1 MSAPAPSAPAN
12 DVVFDIA
19 NVTLRFG
26 GVVSLNDVSMQ
37 MFRGEILAVIGP
49 NGAGKTSLFNSLTG
63 VYTPQEGRV
72 MLAAKAGAEPVSVI
86 GKKTHVVNRLGVART
101 FQNIRLFPA
110 LTALENVKV
119 GVETRQKAG
128 PVSAMLGM
136 PWQRREEKEAT
147 SAAYSLLR
155 DVGLAERANDLA
167 GSLAYGE
174 QRRLEIARALGTNPS
189 VLLLDEPAAG
199 TTPVEKRELADLIA
213 RINHE
218 RDISILLIEHDMKLV
233 MSVAH
238 RIVVLN
244 FGGKIAEGLPQEIQ
258 RDPVVIAAYLG
269 SSEQEAEQQVQEQP
283 DLHLIDTAV
292 DDEDAAVGDHAG
304 AGPAAVVGDAGAPV
318 TQRDAGAP
326 ADSALLVVEGIEVR
340 YGAIRAL
347 KGMSFRVTEGEIVA
361 LLGANGAGKTTTQKT
376 VSGMLRPVAGSISYD
391 GSRIDGIPAHELMRL
406 GICHVP
412 EGRHVFPRMSVAEN
426 LEMGAFRF
434 KSTDQGDLDRVLEL
448 FPRIKERMKQTAGTL
463 SGGEQQMLAI
473 GRALMGKPR
482 LILLDEPSMGLAPM
496 IVAQIFEIIG
506 EINRQGV
513 TVLLVEQNA
522 AQALTLAN
530 RGYVLE
536 TGEIVLQ
543 GTGEELLADDR
554 VRAAYLGE
562 EIAAS

>member
-1 MSAPAPSAPAN
+1 MTSPASSDSTQ
-12 DVVFDIA
+12 DVVFDIEH
-19 NVTLRFG
+19 VTLRFG

-37 MFRGEILAVIGP
+37 MYRGEILAIIGP

-63 VYTPQEGRV
+63 VYTPQEGRI
-72 MLAAKAGAEPVSVI
+72 MLAGRPGDQPVSVI
-86 GKKTHVVNRLGVART
+86 GKKTHLVNHLGVART

-110 LTALENVKV
+110 LTALENVKI
-119 GVETRQKAG
+119 GIETRQKAG
-128 PVSAMLGM
+128 PIAAMLGM
-136 PWQRREEKEAT
+136 PWQRREEKMST
-147 SAAYSLLR
+147 AAASDLLR
-155 DVGLAERANDLA
+155 SVGLFEKANDLA
-167 GSLAYGE
+167 NSLAYGE
-174 QRRLEIARALGTNPS
+174 QRRLEIARALATDPG

-199 TTPVEKRELADLIA
+199 TNPAEKRDLAQLIA
-213 RINHE
+213 KINAE
-218 RDISILLIEHDMKLV
+218 RGISVLLIEHDMKLV
-233 MSVAH
+233 MSIAH
-238 RIVVLN
+238 RVIVLN
-244 FGGKIAEGLPQEIQ
+244 FGLKIAEGSPREIQ
-258 RDPVVIAAYLG
+258 QDPTVIAAYLG
-269 SSEQEAEQQVQEQP
+269 TSDQP
-283 DLHLIDTAV
+283 T
-292 DDEDAAVGDHAG
+292 E
-304 AGPAAVVGDAGAPV
+304 P
-318 TQRDAGAP
+318 AP
-326 ADSALLVVEGIEVR
+326 ADAAAAKPALRVVEPSTADPAPADTGAPMLDVADIEVR

-347 KGMSFRVTEGEIVA
+347 KGVSFQVNEGEIVA

-376 VSGMLRPVAGSISYD
+376 VSGMLRPTLGTITYEGA
-391 GSRIDGIPAHELMRL
+391 RIDAIPSHTLIGL

-426 LEMGAFRF
+426 LEMGAYRF
-434 KSTDQGDLDRVLEL
+434 KETDQADLDRVLEL
-448 FPRIKERMKQTAGTL
+448 FPLLKERLKQIAGTL

-496 IVAQIFEIIG
+496 VVAQIFDIIG

-522 AQALTLAN
+522 AMALARAD

-543 GTGEELLADDR
+543 GTGRELLADDR